1 MNDMD
6 NYNELQSKI
15 NSIESELIKAKLEL
29 ESSKRDDFKQ
39 EVHEFIEMAIEEQ
52 EVAGMEL
59 TFDLRDDL
67 RFVQTLI
74 DEYLEEGDTD
84 GYSLSKIYFN
94 SLKEKYKAVQDKV
107 KELSTARGTLESVIK
122 VMRNERSVR
131 DKKEVQNN
139 FGIAPEVAEI

>member
-94 SLKEKYKAVQDKV
+94 SLKEKYKAVQEKV

>member
-1 MNDMD
+1 MD

-94 SLKEKYKAVQDKV
+94 SLKEKYKAVQEKV